1 MLSNIHDIDMNLIIL
16 VLSPGPS
23 CSKVS
28 LKSKIIIKAKANE
41 SLKSNNLMDKQLC

>member
-1 MLSNIHDIDMNLIIL
+1 MNLIIL

-28 LKSKIIIKAKANE
+28 LKSKIIKDKANE
-41 SLKSNNLMDKQLC
+41 SLKSKNLIDKQLC

>member
-1 MLSNIHDIDMNLIIL
+1 MNLIIL

-28 LKSKIIIKAKANE
+28 LKSKIIKAKANE
-41 SLKSNNLMDKQLC
+41 SLKSNNLIDKQLC